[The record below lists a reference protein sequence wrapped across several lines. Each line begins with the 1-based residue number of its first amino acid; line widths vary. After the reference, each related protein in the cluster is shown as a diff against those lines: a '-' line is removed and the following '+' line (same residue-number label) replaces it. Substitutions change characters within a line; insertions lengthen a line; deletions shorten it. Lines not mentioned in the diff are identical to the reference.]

1 MSVWETKLARCG
13 QGVFAGL
20 ELGEPHPATA
30 TLLFLFT
37 TTIQKKKELVRFLS
51 RVCVTLHLFLFHFLF
66 CFLMFR
72 IDDAAEMGA
81 DRQLYP
87 QTSSNN
93 KSKTI
98 EAWIMERL
106 IVKKQT
112 KYTRDLF
119 IKIMCTRNTLPL
131 NWLSYRM
138 HVKACCSCTHL

>member
-1 MSVWETKLARCG
+1 MCAQYPRSLITIERLGNKTGALRARGFCG
-13 QGVFAGL
+13 TRVGGTSSGNRHFIV
-20 ELGEPHPATA
+20 PIHDDYP
-30 TLLFLFT
+30 
-37 TTIQKKKELVRFLS
+37 KKKKSFLS

-98 EAWIMERL
+98 EA
-106 IVKKQT
+106 
-112 KYTRDLF
+112 
-119 IKIMCTRNTLPL
+119 
-131 NWLSYRM
+131 
-138 HVKACCSCTHL
+138 